1 MTESAS
7 GPERAFVVEISLDL
21 GEQGERQT
29 SAYWD
34 QLLAR
39 LSESTYAAALL
50 QAMPAIEHRA
60 QGQVERLRWVGIQAV
75 DSEAAI
81 MQARGFLG
89 NLAALLPG
97 LDVVVTDACAYEE
110 GSSPSQ

>member
-21 GEQGERQT
+21 AEQGERQT

-50 QAMPAIEHRA
+50 QAMPAMEHTA
-60 QGQVERLRWVGIQAV
+60 QGQVERLRYTTDGITGLP
-75 DSEAAI
+75 SGPSSSS
-81 MQARGFLG
+81 AR
-89 NLAALLPG
+89 
-97 LDVVVTDACAYEE
+97 
-110 GSSPSQ
+110 PSASL